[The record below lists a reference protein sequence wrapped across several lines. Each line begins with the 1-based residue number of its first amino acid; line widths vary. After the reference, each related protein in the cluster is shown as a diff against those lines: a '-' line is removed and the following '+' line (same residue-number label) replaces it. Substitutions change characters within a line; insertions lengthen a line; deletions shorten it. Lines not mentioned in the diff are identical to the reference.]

1 MEPSLLILAGGLG
14 SRYGGLKQVD
24 GFGPNKEAILDY
36 SIFDAMRAGFKKFI
50 ILTTEELI
58 EYFEKKY
65 VRIFKKNNLIGYIL
79 KYIKFVCTNISSF
92 EIYFS

>member
-36 SIFDAMRAGFKKFI
+36 PTKLIFFIEKFLF
-50 ILTTEELI
+50 IL
-58 EYFEKKY
+58 
-65 VRIFKKNNLIGYIL
+65 
-79 KYIKFVCTNISSF
+79 
-92 EIYFS
+92 

>member
-36 SIFDAMRAGFKKFI
+36 SLFDARKAGFKKFI

-58 EYFEKKY
+58 DYFKKKY
-65 VRIFKKNNLIGYIL
+65 DPILGLSLIKL
-79 KYIKFVCTNISSF
+79 
-92 EIYFS
+92 